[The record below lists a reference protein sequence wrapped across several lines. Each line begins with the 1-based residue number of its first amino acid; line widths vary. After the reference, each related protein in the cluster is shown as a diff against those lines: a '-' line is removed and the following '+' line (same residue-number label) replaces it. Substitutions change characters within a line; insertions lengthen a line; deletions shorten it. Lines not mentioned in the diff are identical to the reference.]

1 MSMSFLVRL
10 LVVNRQPTDSQQTAN
25 IAANITANIT
35 ANMTRGDITGT
46 DPGLISGLP
55 NPTTPEIT
63 MAGDTRALT
72 VSEALRHACK
82 FFKKGNLF
90 IL

>member
-1 MSMSFLVRL
+1 MRITVRMVQL
-10 LVVNRQPTDSQQTAN
+10 TAN

-35 ANMTRGDITGT
+35 ASMTRGDITGT

-82 FFKKGNLF
+82 FFKKGLGWVGLSN
-90 IL
+90 